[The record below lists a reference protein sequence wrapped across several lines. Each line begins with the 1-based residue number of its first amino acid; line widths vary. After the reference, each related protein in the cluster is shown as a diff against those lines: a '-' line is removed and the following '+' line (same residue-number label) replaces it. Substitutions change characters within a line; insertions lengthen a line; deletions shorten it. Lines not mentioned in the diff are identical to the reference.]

1 MSSTTTVLQETRN
14 SSILT
19 LPSGQTVD
27 VKSETSLDVDEIP
40 IIDVSAIWSDDVE
53 AKKAI
58 AEQVREAS
66 HRIGFFYAKHPGID
80 PKYARSAFEQGKRF
94 CALPMERK
102 LEVDTKLV
110 PNGEAFNWAYDAAYD
125 PEAVNK
131 DEPSISIWP
140 SDLPGFKDEL
150 YAFHT
155 QMLQFARRTARIFAL
170 ALHMPE
176 DYFDE
181 YVKHPEAG
189 MRIIHYPQQEA
200 APGDQNGIG
209 AHTDFECFTTLCL
222 DEIPGLEILNKS
234 GYWVK
239 AKPVPDAFV
248 VNIAD
253 CFMRQTNDF
262 FVSTVHRVINKSARE
277 RYSLPF
283 FFGFVKSVA
292 VDQYRRLTITG
303 SIGARNLTPS
313 RPA

>member
-1 MSSTTTVLQETRN
+1 MSSTTTLLQETKHN
-14 SSILT
+14 SILT
-19 LPSGQTVD
+19 LPSGQTVN
-27 VKSETSLDVDEIP
+27 VKSEASLDVDEIP
-40 IIDVSAIWSDDVE
+40 IIDVSAIWSDDIE

-58 AEQVREAS
+58 AEQVREAC

-110 PNGEAFNWAYDAAYD
+110 PDGTSSARPVFSIIFNSTLATTRWKATTEMDANIKPDLSEAFNWAYDAAYD
-125 PEAVNK
+125 PEAVDKN
-131 DEPSISIWP
+131 EPSISIWP
-140 SDLPGFKDEL
+140 SDFPGFKDEL
-150 YAFHT
+150 YAYHT
-155 QMLQFARRTARIFAL
+155 QLLQFARRMTRIFAL

-176 DYFDE
+176 DHFDE

-200 APGDQNGIG
+200 APVDQNDGTG
-209 AHTDFECFTTLCL
+209 
-222 DEIPGLEILNKS
+222 GLEVLNKS

-262 FVSTVHRVINKSARE
+262 FVSTVHRVINKSGRE

-283 FFGFVKSVA
+283 FFGFVKPMA
-292 VDQYRRLTITG
+292 AD
-303 SIGARNLTPS
+303 
-313 RPA
+313 